1 MPKKFK
7 VVVSKLAVPRIAI
20 AQVATLTDPKLAVRI
35 CLGVLLAANLVAAG
49 FAFHLFDQSPE
60 ALSGELA
67 SALTS
72 RQTEQAR
79 LVRSRVLTANID
91 KGKTEGER
99 FLASYMTSRRVTYST
114 IVGELTES
122 AKAAGMD
129 KAGGTASPLD
139 PIQGSEDLD
148 MMSISLNLEGTYP
161 QLMKFVNLLDRS
173 QRFLLIETLTVTPRA
188 KTDVLT
194 VNVKLDTFVKDD
206 KDGLS

>member
-1 MPKKFK
+1 MPKSFK
-7 VVVSKLAVPRIAI
+7 VALPKIALPR
-20 AQVATLTDPKLAVRI
+20 VAALSDPTATVRL
-35 CLGVLLAANLVAAG
+35 CLGVLLAANLIAAG
-49 FAFHLFDQSPE
+49 FAFHVLDQSPA
-60 ALSGELA
+60 ALDAELT
-67 SALTS
+67 SALAS

-79 LVRSRVLTANID
+79 LVRSRLLAANID
-91 KGKTEGER
+91 KGKTDGER

-114 IVGELTES
+114 IISELIEA
-122 AKAAGMD
+122 AKTAGMD
-129 KAGGTASPLD
+129 KPAASISPLD
-139 PIQGSEDLD
+139 PIQGSDDLD

-173 QRFLLIETLTVTPRA
+173 PRFLLIETLTVTPRA

>member
-7 VVVSKLAVPRIAI
+7 VAKFKVALPKIAI
-20 AQVATLTDPKLAVRI
+20 VHVATLTDPKLAVRI
-35 CLGVLLAANLVAAG
+35 CLGVLLAANLAAAG
-49 FAFHLFDQSPE
+49 FAFHIFDRSPE
-60 ALSGELA
+60 DLTGELA
-67 SALTS
+67 AALTS
-72 RQTEQAR
+72 RQTEEVR
-79 LVRSRVLTANID
+79 LLRSRSLAANID
-91 KGKTEGER
+91 KGKAEGEQ
-99 FLASYMTSRRVTYST
+99 FLADFMTSRRVTYST
-114 IVGELTES
+114 ILSELTES

-129 KAGGTASPLD
+129 KPGATISPLD
-139 PIQGSEDLD
+139 PIQGSDDLD

>member
-1 MPKKFK
+1 MPRNFK
-7 VVVSKLAVPRIAI
+7 VVVSKLALPKIVIP
-20 AQVATLTDPKLAVRI
+20 QVATLTDPKLAVRI

-49 FAFHLFDQSPE
+49 FAFHVFDQSPE
-60 ALSGELA
+60 ALNGELA

-79 LVRSRVLTANID
+79 LVRSRVLAANID
-91 KGKTEGER
+91 KGKVEGER

-114 IVGELTES
+114 ILSELTEA

-129 KAGGTASPLD
+129 KPGATISPLD
-139 PIQGSEDLD
+139 PIQGSDDLD

-188 KTDVLT
+188 KTDILT